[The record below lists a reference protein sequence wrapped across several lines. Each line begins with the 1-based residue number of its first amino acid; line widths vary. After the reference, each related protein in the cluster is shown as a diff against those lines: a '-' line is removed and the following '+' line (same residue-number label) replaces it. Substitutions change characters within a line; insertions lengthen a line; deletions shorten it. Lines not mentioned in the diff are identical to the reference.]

1 MELKFN
7 ELNWTEWKG
16 ERGREMAEHTENAE
30 GFVQGRARA
39 VNVVE

>member
-16 ERGREMAEHTENAE
+16 ERGREMAEHTEKSVTLRGLCRGGPE
-30 GFVQGRARA
+30 L
-39 VNVVE
+39 